1 MKKPKPTSISRQK
14 KAVQSPIESE
24 AELREPSFTPENVH
38 EYANETITR
47 PRSDRKCR
55 RSAHL
60 SPTPN
65 DSTSSAHLS
74 PTHEGNNCQQ
84 LERTQKI
91 LPPRCN
97 GRRVRF
103 MDYEDMKR
111 KTPRRIPVQ
120 RYCIDVDG
128 PKTAQSHEDL
138 KRTPKT
144 RDVTLNTPPRL
155 LAQMEL
161 V

>member
-1 MKKPKPTSISRQK
+1 MKKNGN
-14 KAVQSPIESE
+14 AVVLLALLSVWILKVAAVGDEDEKTETNQYFQAEEGRSKSPIESE

-47 PRSDRKCR
+47 P

-120 RYCIDVDG
+120 
-128 PKTAQSHEDL
+128 
-138 KRTPKT
+138 
-144 RDVTLNTPPRL
+144 
-155 LAQMEL
+155 
-161 V
+161 